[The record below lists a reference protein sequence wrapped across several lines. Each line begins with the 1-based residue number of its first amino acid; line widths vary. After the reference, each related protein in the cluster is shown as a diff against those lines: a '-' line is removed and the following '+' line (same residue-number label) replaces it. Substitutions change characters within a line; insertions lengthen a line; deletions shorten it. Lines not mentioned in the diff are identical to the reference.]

1 MPSRCRDS
9 GGVALYGA
17 ASAAH
22 DGELDLDLSVV
33 LRKAGFAGRVEAT
46 LQDRLRRPVNAGR
59 ADLGRR
65 CSRCWS
71 KASDRARRRI
81 QDQLHGAFFVAG

>member
-1 MPSRCRDS
+1 MPGRCLIAA
-9 GGVALYGA
+9 GIALYGA

-59 ADLGRR
+59 PGRP
-65 CSRCWS
+65 WS
-71 KASDRARRRI
+71 AVLS
-81 QDQLHGAFFVAG
+81 LLV

>member
-1 MPSRCRDS
+1 MPGRCRDR
-9 GGVALYGA
+9 GGVALYAA

-46 LQDRLRRPVNAGR
+46 LQDRLRRPVNTRR
-59 ADLGRR
+59 AELVDSVVLSISHTCYSG
-65 CSRCWS
+65 
-71 KASDRARRRI
+71 
-81 QDQLHGAFFVAG
+81 